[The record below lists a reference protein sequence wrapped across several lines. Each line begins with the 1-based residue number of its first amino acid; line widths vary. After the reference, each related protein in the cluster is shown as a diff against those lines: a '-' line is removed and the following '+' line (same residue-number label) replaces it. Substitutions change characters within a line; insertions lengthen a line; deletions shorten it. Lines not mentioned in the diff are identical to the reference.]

1 MDKIIK
7 FSFILVGLYFSL
19 KGKEYGLWV
28 NSGPGGGFLPMLMGV
43 MLIIL
48 SIYSLI
54 KGDSEKFKKQE
65 FLAALKPFGGI
76 ILTLVG
82 INLIGFFPAVLI
94 FIPVWLIIVEKY
106 KLQKAVLIDLVTVG
120 VMYGIFSVWLR
131 VPFPSGMI
139 F

>member
-7 FSFILVGLYFSL
+7 GMFMLVGLYFAL

-43 MLIIL
+43 SLILL
-48 SIYSLI
+48 SIYSLF

-65 FLAALKPFGGI
+65 FLAALKPFTGI
-76 ILTLVG
+76 LITLLG
-82 INLIGFFPAVLI
+82 INFIGFFPSVLI
-94 FIPVWLIIVEKY
+94 FIPVWLIMIEKY
-106 KLQKAVLIDLVTVG
+106 ELKKAILIDIVTVG
-120 VMYGIFSVWLR
+120 TMYGIFSVWLR
-131 VPFPSGMI
+131 VPFPNGMI